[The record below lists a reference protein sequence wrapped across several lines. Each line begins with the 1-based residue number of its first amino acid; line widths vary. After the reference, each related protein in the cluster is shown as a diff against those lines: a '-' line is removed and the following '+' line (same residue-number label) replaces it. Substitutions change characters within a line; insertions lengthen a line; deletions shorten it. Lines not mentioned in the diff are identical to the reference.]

1 MQVHQERNGYYFMTN
16 SIKSRV
22 NFSSYYIKRNDTEQ
36 VHKEQPK
43 LSLCFRPVVY
53 IVLCFCDRHKQQ
65 LTPQAS
71 IILLIH
77 PVGEERKKPKADRK
91 SNTLQQQQLGNNDKN
106 KRSGASLIGDM

>member
-1 MQVHQERNGYYFMTN
+1 MQVHQERNGNYFMTN

-77 PVGEERKKPKADRK
+77 PVGEERKKKQ
-91 SNTLQQQQLGNNDKN
+91 S
-106 KRSGASLIGDM
+106 